1 MTEKLKPIMFVGTG
15 SDVGKSVINAAF
27 CRIFKQM
34 GYSPAPF
41 KAQNMSL
48 NSFASP
54 EGLELGRAQAV
65 QADACGIPCSADM
78 NPILLKPTGEM
89 KAQVVLNGKP
99 IGNQSALDYFNHTD
113 RDYLFSE
120 AMKAYQRLAEK
131 NNPIVIEG
139 AGSIS
144 ELNLHDRDIVN
155 MRVAKA
161 VQADVYLVADID
173 RGGVFGSVYGT
184 LELLPPDERKLVKG
198 IIINKFRGDIRLF
211 EDGRKM
217 LEDITGVPVIAV
229 IPYFRDIKIEDEDSV
244 VVDLKNRRATT
255 GKTNIAVVL
264 LPHMSNFTDFA
275 NLERNTEI
283 NLFYADSPSDLDNA
297 DVVIIP
303 GSKNTIS
310 DLLYLRK
317 AGMAKAVLNAHQ
329 LGKKVF
335 GICGGYQMMGL
346 SIDDPFGVEG
356 DIKTMP
362 GLGILPVKTTL
373 LANKTTNQCQFTF
386 LNNVDICKVYEI
398 HMGETLVENGSPL
411 CSIIGKGS
419 DGFYLNDNTWGTY
432 IHGIFDNQSIVH
444 KCILNNSQSH
454 ENHFDYHSFKEE
466 QFNKLADLV
475 RAYSDMPYIC
485 NTIAEK

>member
-1 MTEKLKPIMFVGTG
+1 MFVGTG

-27 CRIFKQM
+27 CRIFKQD

-48 NSFASP
+48 NSYASP
-54 EGLELGRAQAV
+54 DGLELGRAQAV
-65 QADACGIPCSADM
+65 QAEACGIPCSADM

-89 KAQVVLNGKP
+89 KAQIVLNGKP

-113 RDYLFSE
+113 RDYLFAE

-131 NNPIVIEG
+131 YNPIVIEG

-161 VQADVYLVADID
+161 VQADVYLVTDID

-198 IIINKFRGDIRLF
+198 IIVNKFRGDIRLF

-217 LEDITGVPVIAV
+217 LEDITGVPVVAV

-244 VVDLKNRRATT
+244 VVDLKNRQATT

-275 NLERNTEI
+275 NLERNPEI
-283 NLFYADSPSDLDNA
+283 NLFYASSPSDLLNA
-297 DVVIIP
+297 DVIIIP

-317 AGMAKAVLNAHQ
+317 VGMAKAVLNAHQ

-346 SIDDPFGVEG
+346 SIDDPFEVES
-356 DIKTMP
+356 DIKTLP

-386 LNNVDICKVYEI
+386 LNDTHICNGYEI
-398 HMGETLVENGSPL
+398 HMGETLAENASPL
-411 CSIIGKGS
+411 CSIVGKGH
-419 DGFYLNDNTWGTY
+419 DGYYLNENTWGTY
-432 IHGIFDNQSIVH
+432 IHGIFDNQTIVN
-444 KCILNNSQSH
+444 KYILNNSPSA
-454 ENHFDYHSFKEE
+454 ENHFDYQTFKQE

-475 RAYSDMPYIC
+475 RAYSDMQYIC
-485 NTIAEK
+485 KIIAEKYTQC

>member
-131 NNPIVIEG
+131 YNPIVIEG

-386 LNNVDICKVYEI
+386 LNNVDICKGYEI

-411 CSIIGKGS
+411 CSIIGKGP

-432 IHGIFDNQSIVH
+432 IHGIFDNQPIVH